1 MHPGE
6 SLSLFSL
13 IFRRPPATVRTSA
26 QQLLLQSQLPH
37 SHPVHQPSAPEH
49 LSVRK
54 GGSLNWCLNKDIYTE
69 SVSVATI
76 YDGMSLMWIFCEMN
90 RVSWISLKAKNNH
103 LFLSKNLDH
112 RKKPPHVN
120 HSGTLP
126 PDWKRTS
133 CFSDLGETPTYT
145 AAFADTF
152 LQVLRKSFFHN
163 PGFLIVNALSDR
175 SLRS

>member
-1 MHPGE
+1 M
-6 SLSLFSL
+6 
-13 IFRRPPATVRTSA
+13 
-26 QQLLLQSQLPH
+26 
-37 SHPVHQPSAPEH
+37 
-49 LSVRK
+49 
-54 GGSLNWCLNKDIYTE
+54 
-69 SVSVATI
+69 SVATI

-145 AAFADTF
+145 AAFASTF
-152 LQVLRKSFFHN
+152 PQVLRKSFFHN
-163 PGFLIVNALSDR
+163 PGFLTVNALSDR